1 MLGVT
6 MYYNRQ
12 MSGEHW
18 VMAALYGP
26 IMSMSMGVRGS
37 KTFLNKMP
45 YVCPVAANSIKR
57 DLCFWYSTILT
68 NTLI

>member
-1 MLGVT
+1 
-6 MYYNRQ
+6 
-12 MSGEHW
+12 
-18 VMAALYGP
+18 MAALYGP
-26 IMSMSMGVRGS
+26 IMNMSMGVRGS